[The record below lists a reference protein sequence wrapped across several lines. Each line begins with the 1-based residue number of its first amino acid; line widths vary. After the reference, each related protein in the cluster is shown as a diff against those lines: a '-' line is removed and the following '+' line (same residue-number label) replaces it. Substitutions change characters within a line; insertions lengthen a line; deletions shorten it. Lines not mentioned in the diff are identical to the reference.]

1 MNHSLDNDISAL
13 MDDELPPDAR
23 DELYQALKSDTELV
37 GKWARYHVIR
47 DALTNQLPEHLHLD
61 LADRVR
67 EAIDSEPT
75 HFLPQ
80 KRSTPPA
87 AKPAESESEA
97 PVARPA
103 WFMPAAAAATV
114 AAVAILGFQ
123 LDRGPG
129 EGMTMAER
137 AAPSGP
143 SPSAPVALVSQRGQE
158 MPPPQWLR
166 GTPTVAA
173 SASPVLVNEH
183 RPFTGSDGERY
194 LVEHSGVAA
203 GGSVNTVFPY
213 ARMVSQD
220 MAGVR

>member
-23 DELYQALKSDTELV
+23 DELYQTLKSDTDLI
-37 GKWARYHVIR
+37 GKWSRYHVIR
-47 DALTNQLPEHLHLD
+47 DALNNQLPEHLHLD

-67 EAIDSEPT
+67 EAIDAEPT

-80 KRSTPPA
+80 KRSAPSTTETSTSSPA
-87 AKPAESESEA
+87 APA
-97 PVARPA
+97 ARPA

-123 LDRGPG
+123 LDRGPN
-129 EGMTMAER
+129 EGMALAER
-137 AAPSGP
+137 T
-143 SPSAPVALVSQRGQE
+143 APVSSPVPSVPVTLVSQESQE

-166 GTPTVAA
+166 GTPTPAA
-173 SASPVLVNEH
+173 APVLVSGRE
-183 RPFTGSDGERY
+183 PFTRADGGRY

>member
-1 MNHSLDNDISAL
+1 MNHSVDNDISAL

-23 DELYQALKSDTELV
+23 DELYQVLKSDAELV
-37 GKWARYHVIR
+37 GKWSRYHVIR
-47 DALTNQLPEHLHLD
+47 DTLTNQLPEHLHLD

-67 EAIDSEPT
+67 EAIDAEPT

-80 KRSTPPA
+80 KRSTPSTP
-87 AKPAESESEA
+87 KHAESEPQA

-123 LDRGPG
+123 LDRGPS
-129 EGMTMAER
+129 EGVTMAER
-137 AAPSGP
+137 ATPITVPSR
-143 SPSAPVALVSQRGQE
+143 SASVALVSQEERE

-166 GTPTVAA
+166 GTPTMTAA
-173 SASPVLVNEH
+173 PVLVNEH
-183 RPFTGSDGERY
+183 RSFTGTNGERY

-220 MAGVR
+220 VAGVR